1 MINDTNYREAVQ
13 SMRNRTTRL
22 DREGDY
28 WTDDEKEKLRFL
40 FNNGEGIKEIAIQLQ
55 RSEPAVMQQIEKMD
69 LYNRKENPRRCRS
82 APKMPHCLCEDCQLD
97 RAFCPHCTACAGGQE
112 AV

>member
-1 MINDTNYREAVQ
+1 MINEHGLREAVQ

-28 WTDDEKEKLRFL
+28 WNDDEKEKLRFL
-40 FNNGEGIKEIAIQLQ
+40 FNNGEGITEIAIQLQ

-69 LYNRKENPRRCRS
+69 LYQRKEYPQRSRNTSRAPR
-82 APKMPHCLCEDCQLD
+82 CLCENCSLD
-97 RAFCPHCTACAGGQE
+97 RAFCPRCTAYTGEQE